1 MRYIANS
8 AGYLLEVSFGAM
20 MECNGQ
26 ECTEYTGGVPAGY
39 SSLADWFSKECD
51 KLYRWHI
58 VAGELAL
65 DSSAQEPVLPSP
77 GGGPGGVI
85 APVNG
90 FFTLS
95 VDENGDLWA
104 HTSGDGTVPEFEYD
118 SATGNLYF
126 ITE

>member
-1 MRYIANS
+1 MRYIADS
-8 AGYLLEVSFGAM
+8 AGYLQYVSFGAM
-20 MECNGQ
+20 IECNGRG
-26 ECTEYTGGVPAGY
+26 CTEYTGGVPAGY
-39 SSLADWFSKECD
+39 SSLMDWFSKECD
-51 KLYRWHI
+51 KLYRWRI
-58 VAGELAL
+58 ASGQLAL
-65 DSSAQEPVLPSP
+65 DSSAQEPPTPSP
-77 GGGPGGVI
+77 GGSGGVI